1 MGCVEGSS
9 VWAMSLAALY
19 ATKLFSA
26 ASFLS
31 LPVANS
37 ARYLW

>member
-1 MGCVEGSS
+1 MGCVGGSS
-9 VWAMSLAALY
+9 AVARSVAVLY
-19 ATKLFSA
+19 ATRLFSA
-26 ASFLS
+26 ASFLL